1 MNERTTIKRPLRIRD
16 IEVER
21 LYMTLEEIRAEIE
34 VFTEEFRRFRRI
46 LRMLLKALKS
56 DTQADTS

>member
-1 MNERTTIKRPLRIRD
+1 MSKRSLRIKD

-21 LYMTLEEIRAEIE
+21 LYMVLEEIHAEVE
-34 VFTEEFRRFRRI
+34 VFTEELRRFRRI

-56 DTQADTS
+56 DTS